1 MSMAEQT
8 ATGAEGVSWNLAD
21 LLASEAQV
29 DPYLEEGSRL
39 AREFAER
46 YRGHVQNLSPTEL
59 RQGLKE
65 LERIQDQLDRVHTFA
80 FLNWCTRS
88 EEHAAGALL
97 QRVREVYTR
106 IAQELLFFELELSAL
121 PAEELRR
128 RWNDP
133 ELAGY
138 RHYLEILERRSRHLL
153 TEPEERMAAEKS
165 ITGIG
170 AWTRFFDETLAAAR
184 FELDGRALTEQ
195 EVLALLHEPDRSTRR
210 SAAMAFTAGLQR
222 HLRTLTYVM
231 NTVLAEKASEDRM
244 RRFQHW
250 LESRNLANEISDA
263 AVQAL
268 VDAVVS
274 RYDLVERFYRL
285 KRRLLGLDELYDYDR
300 YAPVGTMGRRFAWQE
315 AREIVTSAYAR
326 FSPVLGDLVARFF
339 AERWIDAGVRPGK
352 RAGAFSHRA
361 VPQVHPYILM
371 NYTGRIRDVQTLAH
385 ELGHGV
391 HQYLSR
397 ELGSLQG
404 STPLTTAETASVFG
418 EMLVFDALREA
429 EQDPSRRLSLLVS
442 KIDDIVATVFR
453 QVAMNRFE
461 DLVHNRRRR
470 DGELSPDELSRCWLS
485 TQHEMFRG
493 SVILGDHYGI
503 WWSYIP
509 HFIHTPGYVYAYAF
523 GELLVLAL
531 YSIYRQEGP
540 GFVERYLKLLSA
552 GGSDWP
558 HRLLEP
564 FGVDLQ
570 DPGFWHHGLRE
581 IEILLE
587 EAERLAAAASP
598 AG

>member
-598 AG
+598 VG

>member
-1 MSMAEQT
+1 MAEQT
-8 ATGAEGVSWNLAD
+8 VGAEGVIWTLAD
-21 LLASEAQV
+21 LLASEAEV
-29 DPYLEEGSRL
+29 DPHLEAGSRL
-39 AREFAER
+39 AQEFAGR
-46 YRGHVQNLSPTEL
+46 YRGRVGVLSPAEL
-59 RQGLKE
+59 REALCAFE
-65 LERIQDQLDRVHTFA
+65 AVQDHLDRVHTYA
-80 FLNWCTRS
+80 FLQWCSRS

-106 IAQELLFFELELSAL
+106 TAQELLFFELELSAL

-128 RWNDP
+128 RWEDP
-133 ELAGY
+133 ELAAF
-138 RHYLEILERRSRHLL
+138 RHFLELLQQRSRHLL
-153 TEPEERMAAEKS
+153 SEPEERMAAEKS

-170 AWTRFFDETLAAAR
+170 AWTRYFDETLAAAR

-195 EVLALLHEPDRSTRR
+195 EILALLHEHDRNTRR
-210 SAAMAFTAGLQR
+210 SAAMAFTAGLR
-222 HLRTLTYVM
+222 KHLRTLTYVM

-244 RRFQHW
+244 RRFEHW
-250 LESRNLANEISDA
+250 LAARNLANEITDG

-268 VDAVVS
+268 VEAVVS
-274 RYDLVERFYRL
+274 RYDLVERFYGL

-300 YAPVGTMGRRFAWQE
+300 YAPVGVMGRRFGWEE

-326 FSPVLGDLVARFF
+326 FSPVLGDLVSRFF
-339 AERWIDAGVRPGK
+339 AERWIDAGVRAGK

-397 ELGSLQG
+397 ERGSLQG
-404 STPLTTAETASVFG
+404 NTPLTTAETASVFG
-418 EMLVFDALREA
+418 EMLVFDALRES
-429 EQDPSRRLSLLVS
+429 EKDPSRRLSLLVS

-461 DLVHNRRRR
+461 DQVHNRRRR
-470 DGELSPDELSRCWLS
+470 DGELSPDDFTSAWLS
-485 TQHEMFRG
+485 TQREMFRG
-493 SVILGDHYGI
+493 SVTLGDHYGI

-509 HFIHTPGYVYAYAF
+509 HFIHTPGYVYSYAF

-531 YSIYRQEGP
+531 YSIYRRDGR

-570 DPGFWHHGLRE
+570 DPGFWYHGLRE
-581 IEILLE
+581 IEALLDE
-587 EAERLAAAASP
+587 SERLAAATGSP
-598 AG
+598 VG

>member
-138 RHYLEILERRSRHLL
+138 RHYLEILEQRSRHLL

-485 TQHEMFRG
+485 TQHQMFRG
-493 SVILGDHYGI
+493 SVILGEHYGI

-531 YSIYRQEGP
+531 YSIYREEGP